1 METANSVVAVFPRER
16 APRLER
22 TRREGASWVGGGEGN
37 MGEEWEVGM
46 SAGVSGGWL
55 GGGGLAGE
63 GGEGWLEKGGA
74 LLVWMMSL
82 MPIGR
87 P

>member
-1 METANSVVAVFPRER
+1 METANSVVAVFPRGR

-46 SAGVSGGWL
+46 SAGVSGGL
-55 GGGGLAGE
+55 VGGRRAGGRGE
-63 GGEGWLEKGGA
+63 GKGGWKRGA
-74 LLVWMMSL
+74 HFWC
-82 MPIGR
+82 G
-87 P
+87 